1 MRRFLRAYRIPLVI
15 LFLAAVSAW
24 TYLPWI
30 HQIGYMNDDWYLMY
44 SAKAYGPRAFID
56 IFSVDRPARAWVM
69 MTTYTLFGDN
79 PLYYNLSAYAFRLIS
94 ALAFFWLLRML
105 WSRQQGV
112 LLIAALFYLIY
123 PGFLSQV
130 NGIDYQSQMVS
141 LAAALLSIALSVRA
155 WFSNRLLEK
164 TALTIAATLLGWLY
178 LGLVEYFLGF
188 EFLRLGALLIL
199 ANRANGSWQRR
210 LQNGI
215 KAWLPNI
222 FIPLV
227 FLTWRIFFFKSERGA
242 TDIDL
247 QLENFSSSPLLVM
260 FWWGVKLLADA
271 VDVLWLAWGVPF
283 SNLLPVLR
291 PRHILLGSAAA
302 VLMTW
307 VAYKLANVPPEVT
320 DEGEKAVWH
329 KEMLFLG
336 AGMLIAGLIPI
347 ILVNREVDF
356 VNFTR
361 YSLASSVGAALL
373 ISVLLFH
380 FVASKH
386 LRWMLIAILLTFSVL
401 THHANNFQAS
411 MRTKIMNEFWWQV
424 SWRVPQIK
432 KETTLVANYP
442 IGNIQEDYFVWGPAN
457 LIYYPEPLNENRGI
471 RPALFAA
478 VLNNQIVN
486 KILVHSGK
494 EYDNRRAIITYA
506 DYGNILILSRPSL
519 ESCVQLLD
527 GAQPTLSAS
536 EENSIMLIAPFSRAE
551 NVLLDAE
558 FHVPPQV
565 VFGDE
570 PPHEWCY
577 YYEKASL
584 ARQRGEWDEVI
595 KLGEEV
601 LKKDF
606 VPQDPIEWMPFLQ
619 AYARKGNTDR
629 LIEIKR
635 YMRKADPF
643 VFVQVCQN
651 LSSMQG
657 LDEKTIGVINAYYCA
672 E

>member
-1 MRRFLRAYRIPLVI
+1 MNKWFVNSERMTKNIFLLV
-15 LFLAAVSAW
+15 VSMLV
-24 TYLPWI
+24 YLPWVW
-30 HQIGYMNDDWYLMY
+30 QIGYMNDDWYLMY
-44 SAKAYGPRAFID
+44 SARAYGPKAFID
-56 IFSVDRPARAWVM
+56 IFSVDRPARALVM
-69 MTTYTLFGDN
+69 MTAYALFGDN

-164 TALTIAATLLGWLY
+164 TALMIAATLLGWLY

-210 LQNGI
+210 LQTGI

-227 FLTWRIFFFKSERGA
+227 FLTWRIFFFESERGA
-242 TDIDL
+242 TDIGL
-247 QLENFSSSPLLVM
+247 QLQNFSNSPLLVI

-291 PRHILLGSAAA
+291 PRHILLGSAVA

-307 VAYKLANVPPEVT
+307 VAYKLTNVRLEVT
-320 DEGEKAVWH
+320 DEGEKTVWH
-329 KEMLFLG
+329 KEMVFLG
-336 AGMLIAGLIPI
+336 TGMLVAGLIPV

-361 YSLASSVGAALL
+361 YSLAGAVGAALL

-380 FVASKH
+380 FIVSKH
-386 LRWMLIAILLTFSVL
+386 LRWALIMVLSTLAVL
-401 THHANNFQAS
+401 THHANGLQAS
-411 MRTKIMNEFWWQV
+411 IQTKMMNEFWWQA
-424 SWRVPQIK
+424 SWRVPQIEK
-432 KETTLVANYP
+432 GTTLIGNYP
-442 IGNIQEDYFVWGPAN
+442 LGNIQEDYFVWGPAN
-457 LIYYPEPLNENRGI
+457 LVYYPYKVEDKSRI
-471 RPALFAA
+471 HPALFAV
-478 VLNNQIVN
+478 VLNDQTIN
-486 KILVHSGK
+486 KILVRSGE
-494 EYDNRRAIITYA
+494 EYDNRKNIITYA
-506 DYGNILILSRPSL
+506 DYGDILILSRPSPA
-519 ESCVQLLD
+519 SCVQLLD
-527 GAQPTLSAS
+527 GTQPELSGFERDSVMLVAS
-536 EENSIMLIAPFSRAE
+536 FSDAG
-551 NVLLDAE
+551 NVIVDAE
-558 FHVPPQV
+558 THTPPSM
-565 VFGDE
+565 VFGSE

-577 YYEKASL
+577 YYEQASL
-584 ARQRGEWDEVI
+584 ARQRGEWDEVVR
-595 KLGEEV
+595 LGNEA
-601 LKKDF
+601 LKKGF
-606 VPQDPIEWMPFLQ
+606 LAQDHIEWMPFLQ
-619 AYARKGNTDR
+619 AYARDGNTDR
-629 LIEIKR
+629 LIEVKR
-635 YMRKADPF
+635 HMRKADPF
-643 VFVQVCQN
+643 VFLQVCQS
-651 LSSMQG
+651 LASIQG
-657 LDEKTIGVINAYYCA
+657 LDEQTIGVINAYYCGQ
-672 E
+672 